1 MEWCFRLNK
10 PPSSTQRYTD
20 GPLEFSQHSSGCHV
34 WRAVPRREPHKHI
47 TIQVWST
54 ESLLDCMKRGLV
66 FIQSRVVILS
76 RKPSSKI
83 SVMLPTC
90 LFDIQ
95 QDVND
100 LSMFAPLSMCQT
112 VQQRRCSRTV
122 PGEPVSPEV
131 AEHQKPGAPDE
142 NGFETWGDETL
153 HWDSF

>member
-1 MEWCFRLNK
+1 
-10 PPSSTQRYTD
+10 
-20 GPLEFSQHSSGCHV
+20 
-34 WRAVPRREPHKHI
+34 
-47 TIQVWST
+47 
-54 ESLLDCMKRGLV
+54 MKRGLV

-142 NGFETWGDETL
+142 NGFET
-153 HWDSF
+153 